1 MQYIHLVA
9 LICILTGNVFTLPDH
24 CSEYMILSEADRSV
38 RNSDCRH
45 NYQCFSDKQE
55 DPYQSA
61 DWKVF
66 ENLDRRTIKTYD
78 DTNMYII
85 VINLSLDTF
94 SNL

>member
-24 CSEYMILSEADRSV
+24 CSEYMILSEADRSK
-38 RNSDCRH
+38 RNSDCRY

-55 DPYQSA
+55 DHYQSS

-66 ENLDRRTIKTYD
+66 ENLDKRTIKT
-78 DTNMYII
+78 
-85 VINLSLDTF
+85 
-94 SNL
+94 